1 MFSPQ
6 VFWRIDNLIK
16 TLTKKNNKTHT
27 AELAELTKMYD
38 TSSKAFLIA
47 SLLDEIDF
55 RDQRTTGHKD
65 TQKVQDE
72 VPPLTINIFLHTIE
86 PKIKF
91 ISLLNHF
98 SSDQRLTRYYY
109 ERADGAKLSELSV
122 SSF

>member
-27 AELAELTKMYD
+27 AELTELTKMYD

-72 VPPLTINIFLHTIE
+72 V
-86 PKIKF
+86 
-91 ISLLNHF
+91 
-98 SSDQRLTRYYY
+98 
-109 ERADGAKLSELSV
+109 
-122 SSF
+122 SFFYD